1 MRKVGRNKII
11 DQTVKRETSDQ
22 TKEIKQV
29 LQQKLPIEDAIAF
42 SDAEHEKE
50 SNRYW
55 FNYPSTWRTITNQDL
70 ILGLRSTS
78 IQTNYQP
85 FIVFKPKFR
94 VIIKYNEVDINT
106 IFAPV
111 LNIEKYW
118 YGYALINMITL
129 KLEEAFNDFF
139 KEVGFPT
146 NIVTFVTLFNDE
158 IFEPIYYLEPSENE
172 PVYNHARNGNYT
184 LSLYLRQDFMLMEY
198 SNMTLSV
205 EYLNIG
211 HIQNT
216 DMAFNFIA
224 QSVEYYELERPDSN
238 IHIRLPHI
246 ITPIVNTIKPEHIV
260 LTASFANQSKDNY
273 IGKGSNIYT
282 PIKQYPISS
291 ADTKFWID
299 VNIIESWRSAHK
311 LFSEYIPVELNEFQL
326 TGSLIEIQ
334 LITQDRS
341 QYI

>member
-1 MRKVGRNKII
+1 MRRINRQKVI
-11 DQTVKRETSDQ
+11 DQTVKKDTSEQ
-22 TKEIKQV
+22 TKEIQRV
-29 LQQKLPIEDAIAF
+29 LQQKLPIEDAIPF
-42 SDAEHEKE
+42 SDAEHEKGT
-50 SNRYW
+50 NRYW
-55 FNYPSTWRTITNQDL
+55 FKYPSTWRTITNQDL

-85 FIVFKPKFR
+85 FTVFKPKFR

-111 LNIEKYW
+111 LNIENCW
-118 YGYALINMITL
+118 YGYALSSMIIF
-129 KLEEAFNDFF
+129 KLIEAFYDFF

-146 NIVTFVTLFNDE
+146 TIVTFTTLYTDD
-158 IFEPIYYLEPSENE
+158 IFEPIHYLEPSDNE
-172 PVYNHARNGNYT
+172 PVYNHARKGNYT
-184 LSLYLRQDFMLMEY
+184 LSLCLRQDFLMMEY
-198 SNMTLSV
+198 SNMTLNI
-205 EYLNIG
+205 EYLK
-211 HIQNT
+211 NT
-216 DMAFNFIA
+216 DMAIGFIA
-224 QSVEYYELERPDSN
+224 RTVEYYELERPQSN

-282 PIKQYPISS
+282 PIKQYPMNS
-291 ADTKFWID
+291 ADTRFWID
-299 VNIIESWRSAHK
+299 VNIIESWESAHK
-311 LFSEYIPVELNEFQL
+311 IFSEYIPVELNEFQL
-326 TGSLIEIQ
+326 TGSLIELQ